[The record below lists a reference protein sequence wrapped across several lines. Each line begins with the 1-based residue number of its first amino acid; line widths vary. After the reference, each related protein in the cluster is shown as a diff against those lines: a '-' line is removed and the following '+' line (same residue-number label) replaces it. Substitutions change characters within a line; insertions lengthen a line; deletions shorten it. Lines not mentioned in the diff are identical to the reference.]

1 MLSFL
6 FHLTFIPSHFLFH
19 SLIQFT
25 KFPQFLYGFF
35 LSLFLWLVCCCLF
48 SVLLVYVWR
57 KCYLVKCCYTYVTLN
72 FEVAHVML
80 TGIKFLLR
88 SMNCPHSLGT
98 LKQWNTT
105 EVLGL
110 SVVITNLRITLT
122 SALPS
127 VGPLWPSSLETDL
140 HKFSA
145 VRFGLEATLSRVR
158 DIPFLILPVVETS
171 KKGYFCPWAV
181 NVCL

>member
-1 MLSFL
+1 
-6 FHLTFIPSHFLFH
+6 
-19 SLIQFT
+19 
-25 KFPQFLYGFF
+25 
-35 LSLFLWLVCCCLF
+35 
-48 SVLLVYVWR
+48 
-57 KCYLVKCCYTYVTLN
+57 
-72 FEVAHVML
+72 
-80 TGIKFLLR
+80 
-88 SMNCPHSLGT
+88 MNCPYSLGT

-181 NVCL
+181 NVRL